1 MEGGFHTPMC
11 GEAVKGSEATDF
23 TTLRSLI
30 TMVES
35 EDPELSPSHTGQ
47 NHKHTQTSYLREWSA
62 TSRTNFLQAEY
73 KEKATSRWE
82 GV

>member
-1 MEGGFHTPMC
+1 MC

-30 TMVES
+30 KMVES

-47 NHKHTQTSYLREWSA
+47 NHKHTQTSYLRE
-62 TSRTNFLQAEY
+62 
-73 KEKATSRWE
+73 
-82 GV
+82 